1 MLTLSIV
8 VGHGIQFFNNIQALF
23 EKGVRYY
30 GDREK
35 PFQLYVAGQRMLVV
49 NSPRLVDQVVADN
62 STFTFDPFIR
72 DLYDG
77 LVQMSAQ
84 GQEIMWKKP
93 EEGYKALAPNPK
105 GKVLVHIG
113 LDLLHKQL
121 LQPDCMTD
129 LFNTSFNEMRRLLDW
144 DSANRFGIMNETPD
158 VRVASLYRWVRDLLI
173 RAQADTFFGPEINE
187 MEPNL
192 ARLWD
197 NWSLNSWMLSYGYPA
212 FLTTS
217 VTEPRDRMIK
227 VVTDFMNIPFSERRG
242 GTPFV
247 RELETE
253 MRHAGLA
260 QEDCAKVLVI
270 ILSSINSNLYLSTFW
285 LLSYVL
291 SIPGLAA
298 EIRKEVLAELEKQG
312 PLTEGSLESRITR
325 EFVDRCGLLRSCFN
339 ETIRVASTG
348 CTVRKVSRNTVLE
361 GKTVHKGTIVFMP
374 QRSLLLNK
382 EAWGPDAQQMNPYRF
397 LQNKKLERSEFFR
410 PFGSGVTLCSGRI
423 IGRHQILAFVALALL
438 RFDIDVVKPSEEV
451 MGVKGKPFPKV
462 DDAKPSL
469 GVSTQAKGDD
479 LVIKVSRR
487 KHLA

>member
-1 MLTLSIV
+1 MYVYSSSMVSEFRTNVIAIV
-8 VGHGIQFFNNIQALF
+8 VGHGVQFFNNIQALF
-23 EKGVRYY
+23 EKGARYF
-30 GDREK
+30 GDRET

-62 STFTFDPFIR
+62 ATFSFDPFIR

-77 LVQMSAQ
+77 LVQLSEA
-84 GQEIMWKKP
+84 GQNIMWKKP
-93 EEGYKALAPNPK
+93 EDGYKALNPNPK

-121 LQPDCMTD
+121 LQPDHMTD
-129 LFNTSFNEMRRLLDW
+129 LFNVSFNEMRRLIDW
-144 DSANRFGIMNETPD
+144 DSANRFGIMKETPD

-197 NWSLNSWMLSYGYPA
+197 NWSLNSWMLSYGYPS

-247 RELETE
+247 RELEKE

-270 ILSSINSNLYLSTFW
+270 ILSS
-285 LLSYVL
+285 
-291 SIPGLAA
+291 
-298 EIRKEVLAELEKQG
+298 
-312 PLTEGSLESRITR
+312 
-325 EFVDRCGLLRSCFN
+325 
-339 ETIRVASTG
+339 
-348 CTVRKVSRNTVLE
+348 
-361 GKTVHKGTIVFMP
+361 
-374 QRSLLLNK
+374 
-382 EAWGPDAQQMNPYRF
+382 
-397 LQNKKLERSEFFR
+397 
-410 PFGSGVTLCSGRI
+410 
-423 IGRHQILAFVALALL
+423 
-438 RFDIDVVKPSEEV
+438 
-451 MGVKGKPFPKV
+451 
-462 DDAKPSL
+462 
-469 GVSTQAKGDD
+469 
-479 LVIKVSRR
+479 
-487 KHLA
+487 